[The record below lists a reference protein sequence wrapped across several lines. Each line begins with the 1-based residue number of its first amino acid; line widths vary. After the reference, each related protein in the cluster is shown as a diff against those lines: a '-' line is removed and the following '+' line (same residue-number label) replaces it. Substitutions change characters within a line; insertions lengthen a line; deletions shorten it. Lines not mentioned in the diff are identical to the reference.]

1 MIIIIWIVI
10 FSFYSFLNWNCF
22 PISSLMIWFY
32 FLFVSNLI
40 LSFKIYIFQI
50 TFFFNFFS
58 SLSLIILV
66 GLEFYIVIFLGL
78 PFTLWSG
85 LMICVI
91 NFEGWTGFTLVIFN
105 YFKKFHPLSLS
116 SLKIDF
122 LCFFYGL
129 DFFVNLIFLF
139 DFVIQFNI
147 FFIFKVWHDT
157 TCGFWWSHLILLM
170 FCFLILFF
178 IDFFPD
184 FIILQFDSRGL
195 TIIIFFSS
203 LSIMLSHWFFPL
215 FKIQW

>member
-10 FSFYSFLNWNCF
+10 FSFYSFLNWNFF

-147 FFIFKVWHDT
+147 FFYI
-157 TCGFWWSHLILLM
+157 
-170 FCFLILFF
+170 
-178 IDFFPD
+178 
-184 FIILQFDSRGL
+184 
-195 TIIIFFSS
+195 
-203 LSIMLSHWFFPL
+203 
-215 FKIQW
+215 